1 MRETPAC
8 GRIFQE
14 FVILILKLGEDD
26 RFVSSHE
33 FKKFNI
39 QSFLGSHHQLS
50 TAGRLRKRHGPK
62 WEGNHVM
69 LVVEARGFE
78 GGCRG
83 QVVHQGLTQFATN
96 KLGFISFGPRGV
108 DMIDVS
114 TTAES
119 KQ

>member
-1 MRETPAC
+1 
-8 GRIFQE
+8 
-14 FVILILKLGEDD
+14 
-26 RFVSSHE
+26 
-33 FKKFNI
+33 
-39 QSFLGSHHQLS
+39 
-50 TAGRLRKRHGPK
+50 
-62 WEGNHVM
+62 M